1 MLVFQ
6 QGNNFDYQKS
16 GSAAALTDCA
26 AALTD
31 SIAFTCLKQY
41 NIVRDVKN
49 IYQTTHSKQKRGN

>member
-16 GSAAALTDCA
+16 GSAAALTDS
-26 AALTD
+26 L
-31 SIAFTCLKQY
+31 AFTCLKQY